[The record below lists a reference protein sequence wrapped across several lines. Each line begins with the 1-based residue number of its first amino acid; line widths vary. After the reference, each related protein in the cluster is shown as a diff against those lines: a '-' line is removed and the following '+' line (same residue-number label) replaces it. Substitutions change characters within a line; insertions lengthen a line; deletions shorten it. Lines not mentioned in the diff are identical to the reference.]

1 MFIDMYEV
9 KVYQKGCGEL
19 VVAEVDVED
28 SADPDMIRLVVYCH
42 KPGT

>member
-1 MFIDMYEV
+1 MYDV
-9 KVYQKGCGEL
+9 KVYQEGVGEL
-19 VVAEVDVED
+19 VVAETDVED